1 MEEARGARDR
11 PATQRRLFV
20 AAEVTQAWAA
30 LDVFLLTVLVSL
42 FSLEQYAQFLVGGEC
57 DGLNR
62 LLAAHFA
69 PLVHDEPM
77 CFEVHNTLG
86 PGMWILL
93 GGSFVSMALG
103 HAVMVLGISALDD
116 HERNLGRA
124 DRVRRRE
131 LPLGARLLVGGDV

>member
-1 MEEARGARDR
+1 MMLGLR
-11 PATQRRLFV
+11 ATHIV
-20 AAEVTQAWAA
+20 
-30 LDVFLLTVLVSL
+30 LLTVLVSL

-124 DRVRRRE
+124 DRVRRQ
-131 LPLGARLLVGGDV
+131 ADRLERDATKLLRLAQCRGRRVPGNN

>member
-1 MEEARGARDR
+1 
-11 PATQRRLFV
+11 
-20 AAEVTQAWAA
+20 
-30 LDVFLLTVLVSL
+30 
-42 FSLEQYAQFLVGGEC
+42 
-57 DGLNR
+57 
-62 LLAAHFA
+62 
-69 PLVHDEPM
+69 M